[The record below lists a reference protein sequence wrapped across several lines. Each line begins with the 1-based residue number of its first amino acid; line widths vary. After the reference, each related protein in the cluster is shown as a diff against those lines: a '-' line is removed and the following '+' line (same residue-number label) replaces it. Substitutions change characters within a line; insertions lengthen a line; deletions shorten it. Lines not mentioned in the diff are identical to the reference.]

1 MSLKDLKNKSP
12 IYNWDQ
18 VTPFNVT
25 DITTFPTPV
34 LDSMTMTNAKDFVS
48 TLGDYRTASI
58 PIYNSESDTS
68 LFYSSTLYLKKEAY

>member
-48 TLGDYRTASI
+48 TLGNYRTANV
-58 PIYNSESDTS
+58 PTYNPESETS
-68 LFYSSTLYLKKEAY
+68 LFNSTTIK